1 MYFMSRRII
10 ISVFS
15 VLKSYTRAHGILG
28 FKTGKQFKDEKC
40 FFVDEYLFETRL
52 SMRYYTHLRI
62 SKTYKL
68 YMPWINATALHPRQ
82 GQK

>member
-1 MYFMSRRII
+1 MRFMSRRII

-28 FKTGKQFKDEKC
+28 FNTGKQFKDEKC
-40 FFVDEYLFETRL
+40 FFVDRYLFETRL

-82 GQK
+82 G